1 MMKFI
6 KKIFKRFIII
16 NTFNNKTSIRQ
27 KENILLRKANKSDIK
42 RWQKNN
48 ELFQDWDQRTLILG
62 SYIIPNSN
70 ILEFGAGNM
79 ILKSSLTS
87 YKSYTPSDIVSR
99 FEDTVV
105 CDLNQNILF
114 ELSKYDAVVF
124 SGVLEYVYNIDK
136 VISQISTNVNQI
148 VLSYCC
154 ADLVKLSREKN
165 GWLSDYSKKELEEIF
180 LKYGY
185 GIKNYQ
191 EWKNQSLY
199 NLVKKTNK

>member
-16 NTFNNKTSIRQ
+16 ITFNNKTNIRQ

-87 YKSYTPSDIVSR
+87 YKSYTPSDIVPR
-99 FEDTVV
+99 FDDTVV
-105 CDLNQNILF
+105 CDLNQNIPF

-136 VISQISTNVNQI
+136 VILQMSTKVNQI

-154 ADLVKLSREKN
+154 ADLVKLSRDKN

-185 GIKNYQ
+185 EIKNYQ
-191 EWKNQSLY
+191 EWRNQSLY
-199 NLVKKTNK
+199 NLVKKNNK